1 MIAIFFLL
9 RTLVFGGELYT
20 ILLLPLFG
28 TMVGLTSLI
37 SILDRLVVL
46 LFGYDDLALFFL
58 FVAFASSKYF
68 GIMGKKFWFCL
79 LVIILLPIFC
89 LVVIFSTSS
98 YLDWM

>member
-1 MIAIFFLL
+1 VRYYSIYFYSAVRF
-9 RTLVFGGELYT
+9 
-20 ILLLPLFG
+20 LFG

-46 LFGYDDLALFFL
+46 LFGYDDLAFCL

-68 GIMGKKFWFCL
+68 GIVGRKFSFYL
-79 LVIILLPIFC
+79 LVSFLLPILC

-98 YLDWM
+98 YLDWMY